1 MPLTQDQEDVE
12 HRMRVRVMSADIEL
26 KTVQARW
33 EPWKVVV
40 SVAAVF
46 VSLGGVIGFFL
57 GLAQHH

>member
-1 MPLTQDQEDVE
+1 
-12 HRMRVRVMSADIEL
+12 MSADIEL